1 MTERRSALRALL
13 GATKLIVA
21 MALVSNLVA
30 CEIEKVEI
38 PRPARLVA
46 LHGVLSASAP
56 SQVVLLER
64 TRNGSVAVRAPSFEL
79 ESPLGSDSGIAE
91 NGAIVTQLTPSGA
104 TLVAREDNTVVLG
117 AAGGGVYRF
126 DLPGSALERGGT
138 YKLSVLTRAGEQLG
152 AATSVPEGTAAVVAD
167 ERTFDR
173 ATEELIVEWPKAPG
187 ARSYLVRVE
196 TPLGPRTFFTDD
208 TRVRL
213 GGDLRNVDLDALPHV
228 FIPGFPQAVTVSAV
242 DSNFYDWFRTH
253 NDALSGTGLVNR
265 VSGGL
270 GVFGSLVRLRLIDVD
285 VVAPQR
291 EPIAG
296 TFRLVG
302 TPSELSATPY
312 VWLELYVESV
322 ASRSDQPDALSGRT
336 FRRRSLG
343 EAGCTLCGVLGS
355 ARDGHVELQLLSGWS
370 ARDTTDTFTGEL
382 RGDTLIG
389 SYRFAGGIARFVKER

>member
-1 MTERRSALRALL
+1 
-13 GATKLIVA
+13 
-21 MALVSNLVA
+21 MALVAVAAA
-30 CEIEKVEI
+30 CEIEKVDI
-38 PRPARLVA
+38 PRPERLVA

-64 TRNGSVAVRAPSFEL
+64 TRNGSVRVVAPSFDL

-91 NGAIVTQLTPSGA
+91 NGAIVTLTTPGGA

-126 DLPGSALERGGT
+126 DLPGSALVRSGT
-138 YKLSVLTRAGEQLG
+138 YRLSVLTRAGEQLG
-152 AATSVPEGTAAVVAD
+152 AETIVPGGVAAIVA
-167 ERTFDR
+167 EPRAFDR
-173 ATEELIVEWPKAPG
+173 ATDELIVEWPETPG

-196 TPLGPRTFFTDD
+196 TPFGPRAFFTDD

-213 GGDLRNVDLDALPHV
+213 SGDLRNADLDALPRV

-242 DSNFYDWFRTH
+242 DSNYYDWFRTH
-253 NDALSGTGLVNR
+253 DDALSGTGLINR
-265 VSGGL
+265 VRGGL
-270 GVFGSLVRLRLIDVD
+270 GVFGSLVRLRLLDLD

-291 EPIAG
+291 EPTAG

-312 VWLELYVESV
+312 LWLELYVES
-322 ASRSDQPDALSGRT
+322 AAARSDQPDALSGRT

-343 EAGCTLCGVLGS
+343 EIGCTLCGVLGS
-355 ARDGHVELQLLSGWS
+355 ARDGHVELQLLSAWS
-370 ARDTTDTFTGEL
+370 ARDTTDTFVGEL

-389 SYRFAGGIARFVKER
+389 SYRFAGGVARFVRER

>member
-1 MTERRSALRALL
+1 M
-13 GATKLIVA
+13 TKLIVA
-21 MALVSNLVA
+21 MALVSAVIA

-38 PRPARLVA
+38 PRPTQLLA

-56 SQVVLLER
+56 NQVVLLER

-91 NGAIVTQLTPSGA
+91 NGAIVTLLTPSGG

-138 YKLSVLTRAGEQLG
+138 YKLSVLTRSGEQLS

-167 ERTFDR
+167 ERTFNR

-196 TPLGPRTFFTDD
+196 TPLGPRTFFTDE

-213 GGDLRNVDLDALPHV
+213 GGDLRNADLDALPHV

-242 DSNFYDWFRTH
+242 DSNYYDWFRTH

-270 GVFGSLVRLRLIDVD
+270 GVFGSLVRLRLIDLD
-285 VVAPQR
+285 VVAPQT
-291 EPIAG
+291 EPVAG
-296 TFRLVG
+296 TFRFVG
-302 TPSELSATPY
+302 TPEEAMGTAYLE
-312 VWLELYVESV
+312 LELYVES
-322 ASRSDQPDALSGRT
+322 ASSRRDQSDALSGHAV
-336 FRRRSLG
+336 RRKSIFDT
-343 EAGCTLCGVLGS
+343 GCALCGVLGS
-355 ARDGHVELQLLSGWS
+355 VQDGRVELSFLTGWS
-370 ARDTTDTFTGEL
+370 ARDTMETFTGEL
-382 RGDTLIG
+382 RGDTLVG
-389 SYRFAGGIARFVKER
+389 SYRFAGGLVKFVKQK